1 VTTWTKSLSA
11 YRGDKSHHDH
21 VVAVIQEHGKPDL
34 RLVLYRHAMRDEA
47 EFMAL
52 DMMLLA
58 HPILER
64 AARVHGEQQ

>member
-1 VTTWTKSLSA
+1 MTTWTKSLSA
-11 YRGDKSHHDH
+11 YSGDKSIHDH
-21 VVAVIQEHGKPDL
+21 VVAVVQEHGKPDL

-47 EFMAL
+47 EFLAL

-64 AARVHGEQQ
+64 AARERGEPQ